1 MARANEAA
9 QAYDAG
15 CDGFSSNGT
24 GPRQVMTIHIPETNL
39 RRALAASRMR
49 SIFMLLDGYRWIY
62 AAAIFSL
69 ILSTLAQTT
78 IWLLLAWFAD
88 SLLAS
93 IGVAGAAPVE
103 MRDLAMLAGVFLT
116 LAVVQAGFSF
126 NSGRLAARAAEGVAL
141 RLRVALFDHIQWM
154 SFRALDKQQT
164 GDLLQRSTSDVDTI
178 HQFYSEQALETGR
191 ILSLFVVNLAAIM
204 VIHVPLAL
212 VSVAT
217 IPFTVVVSGLF
228 FKRLERVYRQYQE
241 QDSVLSTTMQES
253 LTAVRVVRAFARQ
266 DHENQKFERDNL
278 ERFRLGRRMLTL
290 YSLFWPCSDLL
301 GGLQQVVGLVVGG
314 LLVLDG
320 EMSVG
325 AYVAFAG
332 ILHQVIWP
340 IRELGRLVIRYSS
353 GVVSSRR
360 VLEVI
365 GQEREERDET
375 LSPTGELRGELEFRH
390 VGMRYDEGEAAL
402 QDISFRC
409 GAGQTVALLGA
420 TGSGKTS
427 LVNLLPRFYDY
438 SEGSILLDGAEL
450 REYSRNWL
458 RERIGI
464 IEQEPFLFSRSIRE
478 NITIGVSREVTE
490 EEVEKAA
497 RAAAVHE
504 VILSFPKGYDTI
516 VGERGVTLSGGQ
528 KQRLAL
534 ARTLLRDPKILL
546 LDDSTSSVDTE
557 TEAEIR
563 AALNVLMKGRTT
575 FIIAH
580 RIQSLM
586 LADLILVLEG
596 GRIVQRGTHAELVN
610 QAGIYRQ
617 VHDVQERLDEELE
630 REVSHA

>member
-1 MARANEAA
+1 
-9 QAYDAG
+9 
-15 CDGFSSNGT
+15 
-24 GPRQVMTIHIPETNL
+24 MTIHIPETNL

-49 SIFMLLDGYRWIY
+49 SIFMLLNGYRWIY
-62 AAAIFSL
+62 AAAIISL
-69 ILSTLAQTT
+69 ILSTMAQTT

-141 RLRVALFDHIQWM
+141 RLRVALFYHIPWM
-154 SFRALDKQQT
+154 SFRALDRQQT

-178 HQFYSEQALETGR
+178 HQFFSEQALETGR

-212 VSVAT
+212 VSVAS

-228 FKRLERVYRQYQE
+228 FKRLEKVYRQYQE
-241 QDSVLSTTMQES
+241 QDAVLSTTMQES

-266 DHENQKFERDNL
+266 EHENQKFERDNL

-290 YSLFWPCSDLL
+290 YSLFWPCSDML
-301 GGLQQVVGLVVGG
+301 GGLQQIAGLVVGG

-365 GQEREERDET
+365 GQEREETPET
-375 LSPTGELRGELEFRH
+375 LRPTGELRGELEFRN

-409 GAGQTVALLGA
+409 RAGQTVALLGA

-438 SEGSILLDGAEL
+438 SEGSIQIDGVEL
-450 REYSRNWL
+450 REYPRNWL

-478 NITIGVSREVTE
+478 NITIGVSRDVTE
-490 EEVEKAA
+490 EEVVAAA
-497 RAAAVHE
+497 RAAAVHD

>member
-1 MARANEAA
+1 
-9 QAYDAG
+9 
-15 CDGFSSNGT
+15 
-24 GPRQVMTIHIPETNL
+24 MTIHIPETNL

-49 SIFMLLDGYRWIY
+49 AIFMLLDGFRWTY

-103 MRDLAMLAGVFLT
+103 MRDLTLLAGVFLT

-266 DHENQKFERDNL
+266 EHENQKFERENL

-325 AYVAFAG
+325 AYVAFTG

-365 GQEREERDET
+365 GEEREESVET
-375 LSPTGELRGELEFRH
+375 LSPTDDLRGELEFRH

-438 SEGSILLDGAEL
+438 SEGSILLDGVEL

-516 VGERGVTLSGGQ
+516 VEERGVTLSGGQ
-528 KQRLAL
+528 KQRVAL
-534 ARTLLRDPKILL
+534 ARTLLRDPRILL

-596 GRIVQRGTHAELVN
+596 GRIVQRGTHAELVD

>member
-1 MARANEAA
+1 
-9 QAYDAG
+9 
-15 CDGFSSNGT
+15 
-24 GPRQVMTIHIPETNL
+24 MTIHIPETNL

-49 SIFMLLDGYRWIY
+49 AIFMLLDGFRWIY

-103 MRDLAMLAGVFLT
+103 MRDLTLLAGVFLT

-154 SFRALDKQQT
+154 SFRALDRQQT

-228 FKRLERVYRQYQE
+228 FKRLEKVYRQYQE

-266 DHENQKFERDNL
+266 DHENQKFERENL

-314 LLVLDG
+314 LLVLD
-320 EMSVG
+320 EELSVG

-365 GQEREERDET
+365 GEEREERDET
-375 LSPTGELRGELEFRH
+375 LCPTRELRGELEFRH

-438 SEGSILLDGAEL
+438 SEGSILLDGVEL

-490 EEVEKAA
+490 EDVEKAA
-497 RAAAVHE
+497 RAAAVHD

-596 GRIVQRGTHAELVN
+596 GRIVQRGTHAELVEE
-610 QAGIYRQ
+610 AGIYRQ